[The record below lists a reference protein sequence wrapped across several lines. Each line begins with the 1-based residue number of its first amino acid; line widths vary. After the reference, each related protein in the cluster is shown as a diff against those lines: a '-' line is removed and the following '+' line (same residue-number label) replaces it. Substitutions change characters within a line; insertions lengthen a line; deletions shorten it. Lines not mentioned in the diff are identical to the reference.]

1 MQDRMDPELA
11 ARVLEGLMRYSSA
24 VMFVKDRD
32 GRYLAVSDGWEAVTG
47 VTSDQALLRHDIELF
62 GAEVGGRFIETDIR
76 VMQSGQMMQLEESL
90 IDERGEQYFLSTKF
104 PLLDAAGKALGIC
117 GVATDITDMRKTQMA
132 IRSLVS
138 AAASTSGLELL
149 RTLVSEMARIISAD
163 FCFVGKVNESRDEC
177 RLLALVDHGVL
188 VDNFSYSLANTP
200 CANVMESASCLYP
213 RDICNLFPEDKM
225 LQAMNV
231 QGYVGRRLHDSKGK
245 MIGILV
251 ALFERPVEK
260 PEFIDDLFGLVSGRI
275 GAEME
280 RLEREADII
289 RLNAELEKRVE
300 KRTRELQHALQ
311 EVETFNYCVS
321 HDLKAPLRAIKGF
334 SQILLED
341 EAERLSDEGRKV
353 LQRVINAASQ
363 MQGQI
368 DALNTLV
375 KLDSTPVKRRKVDMS
390 ALARRLVD
398 TLLANGGETHFSVQI
413 EPGMQA
419 VCDPG
424 LAEMVL
430 IQLLENAIKYSRHR
444 PRPQIEI
451 FTTQREGRTYFVV
464 ADNGVGFNMDYAE
477 KLFAPF
483 QRLHSAQQY
492 EGVGIGLASVAR
504 IIYRHDGDLWAEGEP
519 DKGARFGFCF
529 NRDE

>member
-1 MQDRMDPELA
+1 MQNRMDPELA

-32 GRYLAVSDGWEAVTG
+32 GRYLAVSDGWQAVTG
-47 VTSDQALLRHDIELF
+47 VSADQALLRHDLEVF
-62 GAEVGGRFIETDIR
+62 GPEVGGRFSEADTR
-76 VMQSGQMMQLEESL
+76 VMLSGQMMQLQESL
-90 IDERGEQYFLSTKF
+90 IDERGEQYFITTKF
-104 PLLDAAGKALGIC
+104 PLLDENAQVLGVC
-117 GVATDITDMRKTQMA
+117 GVATDITAMRKTQMA
-132 IRSLVS
+132 IRSVVS
-138 AAASTSGLELL
+138 AAASASGVELL
-149 RTLVSEMARIISAD
+149 EALVSELASIVSAD
-163 FCFVGKVNESRDEC
+163 FCFVGRINESRDAC
-177 RLLALVDHGVL
+177 STLSLRIHGQPAE
-188 VDNFSYSLANTP
+188 NFTYNLRNTP
-200 CANVMESASCLYP
+200 CANVVDGGSCFYP
-213 RDICNLFPEDKM
+213 RDIRRLFPNDHI
-225 LQAMNV
+225 LQSMSV
-231 QGYVGRRLHDSKGK
+231 QAYVGRAVHNSKGEV
-245 MIGILV
+245 IGLLV
-251 ALFERPVEK
+251 ALFERPLAE

-289 RLNAELEKRVE
+289 RLNADLEKRVE

-341 EAERLSDEGRKV
+341 EVDRLSDEGQRV

-368 DALNTLV
+368 DALNALV
-375 KLDSTPVKRRKVDMS
+375 KLDSTPVKRRKVDVS
-390 ALARRLVD
+390 ALAKRLAD
-398 TLLANGGETHFSVQI
+398 TLLANDGETRFSVRI

-424 LAEMVL
+424 LAEIVL
-430 IQLLENAIKYSRHR
+430 VQLLENAIKYSRHR
-444 PRPQIEI
+444 PQPLIEI
-451 FTTQREGRTYFVV
+451 FTTQRAGRSYFVM
-464 ADNGVGFNMDYAE
+464 ADNGVGFSMDYAE

-483 QRLHSAQQY
+483 QRLHSAQHY
-492 EGVGIGLASVAR
+492 DGVGIGLASVAR

-529 NRDE
+529 NGDE

>member
-1 MQDRMDPELA
+1 MQNRMDPELA

-47 VTSDQALLRHDIELF
+47 VTSDQALLRHDLEVF
-62 GAEVGGRFIETDIR
+62 GPEVGGRFSEADHR

-104 PLLDAAGKALGIC
+104 PLLDTDGHPLGIC

-138 AAASTSGLELL
+138 ATASNSGVELL
-149 RTLVSEMARIISAD
+149 KSLVGELARIIAAD
-163 FCFVGKVNESRDEC
+163 FCFVGKINESRDEC
-177 RLLALVDHGVL
+177 SSVAVVIHGAPA
-188 VDNFSYSLANTP
+188 DNFSYSLLNTP
-200 CANVMESASCLYP
+200 CANVLESATCFYP
-213 RDICNLFPEDKM
+213 RDICNLFPEDQM
-225 LQAMNV
+225 LQTMDV
-231 QGYVGRRLHDSKGK
+231 QGYVGRRLHDSKGN

-251 ALFERPVEK
+251 ALFEKPVEK
-260 PEFIDDLFGLVSGRI
+260 PEFIEDLFGLVSGRI

-289 RLNAELEKRVE
+289 RLNADLEKRVE

-341 EAERLSDEGRKV
+341 EVERLSDDGQRV

-375 KLDSTPVKRRKVDMS
+375 KLDSTPVKRRKVDIS
-390 ALARRLVD
+390 ALAQRLAD
-398 TLLANGGETHFSVQI
+398 TLLANDGETRFSVRI

-430 IQLLENAIKYSRHR
+430 VQLLENAIKYSRHR
-444 PRPQIEI
+444 PQPLIEVY
-451 FTTQREGRTYFVV
+451 TTQRAGRTYFVM
-464 ADNGVGFNMDYAE
+464 ADNGVGFSMDYAE

-483 QRLHSAQQY
+483 QRLHSAQHY
-492 EGVGIGLASVAR
+492 DGVGIGLASVAR

-529 NRDE
+529 NGDE

>member
-1 MQDRMDPELA
+1 MQNRMDPELA
-11 ARVLEGLMRYSSA
+11 ASVLEGLMRYSSA

-32 GRYLAVSDGWEAVTG
+32 GRYLAVSDGWQAVTG
-47 VTSDQALLRHDIELF
+47 VTSDQALLRHDLDVF
-62 GAEVGGRFIETDIR
+62 GPDVGGRFSEADAR

-104 PLLDAAGKALGIC
+104 PLLDADGKALGIC

-138 AAASTSGLELL
+138 AAASASGLELL
-149 RTLVSEMARIISAD
+149 RALIAELARIIAAD
-163 FCFVGKVNESRDEC
+163 FCFVGKINDNRDEC
-177 RLLALVDHGVL
+177 TSLALLVHGEPAE
-188 VDNFSYSLANTP
+188 NFSYSLHNTP
-200 CANVMESASCLYP
+200 CANVLDSVTCFYP
-213 RDICNLFPEDKM
+213 RDICSLFPEDEM

-289 RLNAELEKRVE
+289 RLNADLEKRVE

-341 EAERLSDEGRKV
+341 EFARLSDEGQKV

-390 ALARRLVD
+390 ALAKRLAD
-398 TLLANGGETHFSVQI
+398 TLLANDGETRFVVRI

-430 IQLLENAIKYSRHR
+430 VQLLENAIKYSRHR
-444 PRPQIEI
+444 PQPLIEI
-451 FTTQREGRTYFVV
+451 FTTQRAGRTYFVV
-464 ADNGVGFNMDYAE
+464 ADNGVGFSMDYAE

-483 QRLHSAQQY
+483 QRLHSARHY
-492 EGVGIGLASVAR
+492 DGVGIGLASVAR

-529 NRDE
+529 NGDE